1 MKLIR
6 INQLFNAHI
15 SCCFDNL
22 INLVLVLYDVIE
34 DLKLGTCAALATLSR
49 YADVQMKK
57 ISGLVTAGT
66 Q

>member
-22 INLVLVLYDVIE
+22 INLVLVPDDVID
-34 DLKLGTCAALATLSR
+34 DLKPGTCAALATLSR
-49 YADVQMKK
+49 KTDVQMKK
-57 ISGLVTAGT
+57 ITGLVTAGT